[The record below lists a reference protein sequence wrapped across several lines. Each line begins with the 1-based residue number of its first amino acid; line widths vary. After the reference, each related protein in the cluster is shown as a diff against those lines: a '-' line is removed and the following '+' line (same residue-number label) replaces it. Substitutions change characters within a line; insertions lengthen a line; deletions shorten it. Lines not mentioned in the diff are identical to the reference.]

1 VPDLDE
7 MRQTVRKVSFHGA
20 DGLEPF
26 FDLPYGDDSFSR
38 EFAMKGFVDD
48 IEKLTEGNSNFR
60 RVLYTAKRVQLV
72 VMALKPGEEIGEEVH
87 KDRDQFFRL
96 EQGNGEISIDGTV
109 TAIKTG
115 IAMLVPAGSRHN
127 IKNTGDNALKLYTLY
142 APPNHA
148 EGTVHATKA
157 VAEASKEHFD
167 GRTTE

>member
-1 VPDLDE
+1 
-7 MRQTVRKVSFHGA
+7 
-20 DGLEPF
+20 
-26 FDLPYGDDSFSR
+26 
-38 EFAMKGFVDD
+38 MKGFVDD

-60 RVLYTAKRVQLV
+60 RVLYTAKSVQLV